1 MAAILPSEIKLYLTP
16 AGNSDPDASLG
27 GVGGDTEIGAGLHNI
42 FDYVDPDEGVAG
54 DVEYRAIDIKNTHVT
69 ETLYGAVIYI
79 SQITSGTDDA
89 IEIAYDATGTQ
100 SVADESTAPSSP
112 ALSFSA
118 PTSKATGIA
127 LGDIAPGGTKRLWL
141 KRTVTAGA
149 SSGTSNGELT
159 VTGGTYDSGA

>member
-1 MAAILPSEIKLYLTP
+1 MAAIVPSEIKFYLTP

-27 GVGGDTEIGAGLHNI
+27 GVGGDTEIGSGLHNI

-69 ETLYGAVIYI
+69 ETLYDAVVYI
-79 SQITSGTDDA
+79 SQITSGTDDSV
-89 IEIAYDATGTQ
+89 EIAYDSTGTQ
-100 SVADESTAPSSP
+100 SVADESTAPSGV
-112 ALSFSA
+112 SFSA

-127 LGDIAPGGTKRLWL
+127 LGDIAAGTTKRLWL

-149 SSGTSNGELT
+149 NSGTSDGELT
-159 VTGGTYDSGA
+159 VTGGTFDSGA